1 MPCVIDIE
9 NGILINKLYEMSKP
23 NYIHIIFVYE
33 MVWIIIILL
42 LIFAFDCGLD
52 TDEKHF

>member
-42 LIFAFDCGLD
+42 LLFAFDCGLD